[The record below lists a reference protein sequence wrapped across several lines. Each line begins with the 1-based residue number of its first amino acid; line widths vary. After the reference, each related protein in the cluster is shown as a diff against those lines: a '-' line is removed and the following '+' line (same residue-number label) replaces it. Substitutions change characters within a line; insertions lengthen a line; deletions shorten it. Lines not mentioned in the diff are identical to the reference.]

1 MATRKKAAMQDTI
14 KRFNNFLLFEHL
26 PKELA
31 DDNITFTATDVE
43 YDDVCDTVTFKV
55 AEAPGWLFGIWYTLK
70 DEPDYMDENKMVKT
84 LKYQV
89 FGQYELFI
97 DKFKPSRSMF
107 CENDWI
113 YDITPDTDFKNI
125 RLAWGLGS
133 MFLYII
139 NEPALAFCR
148 DVHCWD
154 YNYAYHTR
162 EEAEE
167 KMAES
172 IAHEAKRETFE
183 IYATETLL
191 NYIKE
196 FWKGEKVFIQDFG
209 TGVSPRYEVTF
220 LYEDEEDDDR
230 PIHDRIHGMHYLSYL
245 ESAEDDPSDHPDDI
259 KMYEFFCGYHE
270 LKTRLAHESDEYD
283 FCWWPDVSTWFYFQ
297 SIASFE
303 LWKERVKNESGE
315 NIEDSLIY
323 C

>member
-1 MATRKKAAMQDTI
+1 MKDTI
-14 KRFNNFLLFEHL
+14 KRFTNYLLCDFL
-26 PKELA
+26 PAELVGE
-31 DDNITFTATDVE
+31 DITFTATDIN
-43 YDDVCDTVTFKV
+43 YDDICDTVTFKV

-70 DEPDYMDENKMVKT
+70 DAPSHMEEGKVVKV

-97 DKFKPSRSMF
+97 DKFKPSRSLF
-107 CENDWI
+107 CEEDSI
-113 YDITPDTDFKNI
+113 YDITPDYEFLGRDVC
-125 RLAWGLGS
+125 WGLES

-148 DVHCWD
+148 DVHCWN

-167 KMAES
+167 KMAET

-183 IYATETLL
+183 LYATDTLL
-191 NYIKE
+191 NYVKE

-209 TGVSPRYEVTF
+209 EHISPRYEVTF
-220 LYEDEEDDDR
+220 LYEDEEDDTR
-230 PIHDRIHGMHYLSYL
+230 PIHERIHGTHCLDYI
-245 ESAEDDPSDHPDDI
+245 ESQEKEPSDHPDDI
-259 KMYEFFCGYHE
+259 KMYKFFIGYYE
-270 LKTRLAHESDEYD
+270 LKHRLEQEADEYD
-283 FCWWPDVSTWFYFQ
+283 FYWWSNVSSYFYFQ

-303 LWKERVKNESGE
+303 LWKERVKNETGE
-315 NIEDSLIY
+315 NIEDELIY